1 MKDLRHRLEARL
13 GQGVF
18 AALRWLGPAAASD
31 LGGAV
36 ARAIGPFLPVSRVA
50 EDNLRRALPAL
61 DAAARRV
68 IIRAVWD
75 NLGRT
80 MAEFPHLP
88 NLVRTTS
95 GPGWEI
101 VGEEIVRDLA
111 ATGGPVIFFS
121 AHTGNWEML
130 PPIAAHF
137 GIPLASFYRPLG
149 NPHLDARIAAL
160 RRAAI
165 RRPAIGHPGIG
176 HPGIGRPGIG
186 AEVVN
191 FRKGAAGA
199 RAAFGHLLRAGYLGM
214 LVDQK
219 LNDGIAARLFGE
231 VAMTAPAPATLA
243 LRFRCPVIPTRIERL
258 GPARFRLVV
267 EPALAL
273 PDCAEGKQRVAALTQ
288 AINDRLED
296 WIRAR
301 PGEWLWLHR
310 RWPPVKPAPPPAR
323 SSAARMFSRARG
335 GRL

>member
-1 MKDLRHRLEARL
+1 MKDLRHRLEAWL

-50 EDNLRRALPAL
+50 EDNLRRVLPAL
-61 DAAARRV
+61 DAAARRA

-88 NLVRTTS
+88 SLARTAS

-111 ATGGPVIFFS
+111 AKGGPVIFFS

-149 NPHLDARIAAL
+149 NPYLDARIAAL

-165 RRPAIGHPGIG
+165 
-176 HPGIGRPGIG
+176 GRPEIG

-191 FRKGAAGA
+191 FRNGAAGA
-199 RAAFGHLLRAGYLGM
+199 RAAFAHLLRAGYLGM

-267 EPALAL
+267 EPPLAL
-273 PDCAEGKQRVAALTQ
+273 PESAGREERIAALTQ

-310 RWPPVKPAPPPAR
+310 RWPPAPSAR
-323 SSAARMFSRARG
+323 
-335 GRL
+335 

>member
-1 MKDLRHRLEARL
+1 MRGVRHRLEARL

-18 AALRWLGPAAASD
+18 AALGWLGPARASD
-31 LGGAV
+31 LGGAI
-36 ARAIGPFLPVSRVA
+36 ARAIGPLLPVSGVA
-50 EDNLRRALPAL
+50 EANLRRALPAL
-61 DAAARRV
+61 DARARRA

-88 NLVRTTS
+88 RLARTSS

-111 ATGGPVIFFS
+111 AKGGPVIFVS

-149 NPHLDARIAAL
+149 NPHLDARINAL
-160 RRAAI
+160 RRAALG
-165 RRPAIGHPGIG
+165 AGAGAG
-176 HPGIGRPGIG
+176 VNGRQ
-186 AEVVN
+186 VVN

-199 RAAFGHLLRAGYLGM
+199 RAAFAHLLRAGYLGM

-219 LNDGIAARLFGE
+219 LNDGVAARLFGE
-231 VAMTAPAPATLA
+231 MAMTAPAPATLA

-273 PDCAEGKQRVAALTQ
+273 PEGAERGEMIAALTQ
-288 AINDRLED
+288 AINDRLET

-310 RWPPVKPAPPPAR
+310 RWPPPVGPAPKGPAPLWEKG
-323 SSAARMFSRARG
+323 FRA
-335 GRL
+335 

>member
-1 MKDLRHRLEARL
+1 MRHRLEARL
-13 GQGVF
+13 GQAVF
-18 AALRWLGPAAASD
+18 AALGWLGPARASD
-31 LGGAV
+31 LGGAI
-36 ARAIGPFLPVSRVA
+36 ARAIGPLLPVSGVA
-50 EDNLRRALPAL
+50 EANLRRALPAL
-61 DAAARRV
+61 DAAARRA

-88 NLVRTTS
+88 TLARTAS

-149 NPHLDARIAAL
+149 NPYLDTRIAAL
-160 RRAAI
+160 RRD
-165 RRPAIGHPGIG
+165 AIG
-176 HPGIGRPGIG
+176 R
-186 AEVVN
+186 EVVN

-199 RAAFGHLLRAGYLGM
+199 RAAFAHLLRDGYLGM

-231 VAMTAPAPATLA
+231 IAMTAPAPATLA

-273 PDCAEGKQRVAALTQ
+273 PTDAERGEMIAALTQ

-310 RWPPVKPAPPPAR
+310 RWPPSPPAR
-323 SSAARMFSRARG
+323 S
-335 GRL
+335 

>member
-1 MKDLRHRLEARL
+1 MKDIRHRLEARL
-13 GQGVF
+13 GQALF
-18 AALRWLGPAAASD
+18 AALRRLGPAAASD

-36 ARAIGPFLPVSRVA
+36 GRAIGPLLPASKIADR
-50 EDNLRRALPAL
+50 NLRRALPTL
-61 DAAARRV
+61 DEAARRRV
-68 IIRAVWD
+68 IRDVWD

-88 NLVRTTS
+88 ALARTPS

-101 VGEEIVRDLA
+101 VGEEIVRELA
-111 ATGGPVIFFS
+111 AKGGPVIFVS

-130 PPIAAHF
+130 PPIAAHY

-149 NPHLDARIAAL
+149 NPHLDTRIAAL

-165 RRPAIGHPGIG
+165 
-176 HPGIGRPGIG
+176 GRQ
-186 AEVVN
+186 VVN

-199 RAAFGHLLRAGYLGM
+199 KAAFAHLMRNGYLGM

-219 LNDGIAARLFGE
+219 LNDGVAASFFGE
-231 VAMTAPAPATLA
+231 MAMTAPAPAVFA

-267 EPALAL
+267 EPALVL
-273 PDCAEGKQRVAALTQ
+273 PEGVANAPMVAALTQ
-288 AINDRLED
+288 AINDRLEA

-310 RWPPVKPAPPPAR
+310 RWPHPPAEPVLARIPAPH
-323 SSAARMFSRARG
+323 
-335 GRL
+335 LI